1 MWRYDLA
8 YAVLGVV
15 LARAGKRPLDDLLRI
30 RLFQPLRMTDT
41 AFVAPPDRLSP
52 CFAVSADGLVVFD
65 AAAGSRWNAPPAF
78 PDARNGLVSTAGDLL
93 RFAGARLHGGMGV
106 LSPEAVSAMT
116 TDRLTPGQRRGPSA
130 QTFLGGA
137 GWGYGVQVVP
147 AGDDG
152 GGLGTLWYSWP
163 DYGGAA
169 VLLTQ
174 VLPPSSELIAAFI
187 TGAESILTR

>member
-1 MWRYDLA
+1 
-8 YAVLGVV
+8 
-15 LARAGKRPLDDLLRI
+15 
-30 RLFQPLRMTDT
+30 
-41 AFVAPPDRLSP
+41 
-52 CFAVSADGLVVFD
+52 
-65 AAAGSRWNAPPAF
+65 
-78 PDARNGLVSTAGDLL
+78 
-93 RFAGARLHGGMGV
+93 
-106 LSPEAVSAMT
+106 MT

-147 AGDDG
+147 AGDDGSPARYGWG